1 MIFIIKQIHNPL
13 FSGQNTNFEE
23 DLEALERWFRN
34 LVPLTPF
41 LTKGI
46 TDLNSSSTQREHI
59 LSSDTYH
66 LNNKESATIFGPN

>member
-46 TDLNSSSTQREHI
+46 TDLTEFFI
-59 LSSDTYH
+59 DTKRAYP
-66 LNNKESATIFGPN
+66 L